1 MRVPAESA
9 TLTVGGN
16 PATLL
21 ITTETGMQDDGD
33 DLDAARGMMNAVAIG
48 VVIWFLVAAA
58 WLAKII
64 FG

>member
-1 MRVPAESA
+1 M
-9 TLTVGGN
+9 LTVGGN

>member
-21 ITTETGMQDDGD
+21 ITTETVMQDDGD

-48 VVIWFLVAAA
+48 VVICFLVAAA